1 MYACVL
7 WLLMDDKLLR
17 LLLTAYVLFMLIYH
31 SLACLFCNDVNHN
44 NALIYAC

>member
-17 LLLTAYVLFMLIYH
+17 LLLTAYALLMFSYH
-31 SLACLFCNDVNHN
+31 SLACLFCNEINHN
-44 NALIYAC
+44 NALTTAC